1 MRLPLAKRVFRLIIF
16 STLLLGAPVSMGQDP
31 IFSQFFSSP
40 LYLNPAFAGSTG
52 AYRFVLN
59 SRAQPFVGF
68 NTFSTFNFSYDGF
81 VRPLYGGLGLLITS
95 DLQAGLIMKNQVSG
109 IYTYHLRASDN
120 FHIHFGA
127 QAGYMRSDFKWQD
140 LEWAVDGEPVPLH
153 DQVGYA
159 NFAAGILFYSENIYG
174 GIAAHNLSEPVE
186 AFYEG
191 SEQRLNRK
199 YTAHFGMH
207 LRPGQG
213 QQSRRGAQS
222 QRGPQSRALSI
233 SPNIIVQ
240 HQAPFTRINY
250 GLYAGLDPLLAGV
263 WLRQDL
269 GRPYT
274 LVYLLGAEFGAF
286 RVGYS
291 YDHSLSGFSGA
302 TQGIHEISVIFSMY
316 SESKNMKYRILN
328 CPSF

>member
-1 MRLPLAKRVFRLIIF
+1 
-16 STLLLGAPVSMGQDP
+16 MGQDP

-68 NTFSTFNFSYDGF
+68 NTFSTFNFSYDGM
-81 VRPLYGGLGLLITS
+81 VNPLYGGVGLLITS

-109 IYTYHLRASDN
+109 IYSYHLRASDG

-127 QAGYMRSDFKWQD
+127 QAGYTQSDFKWQD
-140 LEWAVDGEPVPLH
+140 LEWAVDGEPVPLVG
-153 DQVGYA
+153 QVGYA
-159 NFAAGILFYSENIYG
+159 NFAAGILFFSETIYG
-174 GIAAHNLSEPVE
+174 GFAAHNLSEPSE
-186 AFYEG
+186 AYYQD
-191 SEQRLNRK
+191 SQHRLSRK

-213 QQSRRGAQS
+213 QRPSMGS
-222 QRGPQSRALSI
+222 QPRAFSI
-233 SPNIIVQ
+233 SPNIILQ

-250 GLYAGLDPLLAGV
+250 GVYVGLDPFLAGV

-269 GRPYT
+269 DRPYT
-274 LVYLLGAEFGAF
+274 LIYLLGAELGAF

-302 TQGIHEISVIFSMY
+302 THGIHEISVIFSTH
-316 SESKNMKYRILN
+316 SESKKGKYRILN